1 MPEQE
6 GFDRGRSA
14 IVPKVGIT
22 CGMSKGAPE
31 VRYAEVDRESKLCR
45 VQVVLDL
52 DGGQR
57 RDIQTGLAFF
67 DRLIHLMAYHG
78 RFNLGLI
85 LEADLRMGDFHA
97 LEAAGATL
105 GQAISQALTES
116 DSVVGA
122 ASLHMPCG
130 DALVLV
136 ALDLGASS
144 NLTWHVPL
152 VGPMVGDVCAQS
164 LRGFFQGL
172 AAQAPMSLHIRVESG
187 SSDVAICEA
196 IFKGLGHVLGMAT
209 TRLERRP
216 GHPGKGTGR

>member
-1 MPEQE
+1 
-6 GFDRGRSA
+6 
-14 IVPKVGIT
+14 
-22 CGMSKGAPE
+22 MSKGAPE
-31 VRYAEVDRESKLCR
+31 VRYAEVDRESQLCR

-85 LEADLRMGDFHA
+85 LEADLRMGDYHA

-105 GQAISQALTES
+105 GQAIAQALTES

-130 DALVLV
+130 EALVLV
-136 ALDLGASS
+136 ALDLSS
-144 NLTWHVPL
+144 SGSLTWNVPL
-152 VGPMVGDVCAQS
+152 SGPMVGDVGAQS

-172 AAQAPMSLHIRVESG
+172 AAQAPMALHIRLEAG
-187 SSDVAICEA
+187 GSDVAICEA
-196 IFKGLGHVLGMAT
+196 MFKGLGHVLGMAT

-216 GHPGKGTGR
+216 GHPAKGSSR